1 MSLNNNQMDDR
12 FVSIR
17 PDVRSWRM
25 NVRIC
30 RNVEMDESSRSFLI
44 YSDARK
50 KARVHGDFKKMNC
63 LFSVYSNI
71 NRHSESVR
79 SDKILLGFCRMN
91 RASVPTGDY
100 KRKVAHCSKCL
111 NSIEQLVGNLSPRRI
126 AFAALT
132 AKLCSCKISVR

>member
-1 MSLNNNQMDDR
+1 MDER

-17 PDVRSWRM
+17 PDVGSRCM

-30 RNVEMDESSRSFLI
+30 CNVEMNESSRSFLI
-44 YSDARK
+44 YSDAGE

-63 LFSVYSNI
+63 FFPIDSNI
-71 NRHSESVR
+71 DCHSESVR

-91 RASVPTGDY
+91 RTSVSTGDD

-132 AKLCSCKISVR
+132 TKLCSRKISVS